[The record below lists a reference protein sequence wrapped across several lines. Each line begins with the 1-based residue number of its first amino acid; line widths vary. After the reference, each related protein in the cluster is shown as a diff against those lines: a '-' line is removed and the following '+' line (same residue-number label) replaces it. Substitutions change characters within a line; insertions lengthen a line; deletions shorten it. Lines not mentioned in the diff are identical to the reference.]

1 MKEIT
6 IGFDTSNYTTSA
18 AVCDADG
25 KIIANLKTPLSVA
38 NGEKG
43 LRQSDAVFSH
53 IKNLPE
59 LCTRLRE
66 ALDGYEVCA
75 VGVSSR
81 PRSVEGSYMPCF
93 LSGVAAANAFA
104 AAADAPVFDF
114 SHQDGH
120 VRAAVYSAGCYDKL
134 IGKPF
139 LAFHVSG
146 GTTEVLLAK
155 PSADFFTLTLIGET
169 ADLNAGQVIDRT
181 GVMLGIPFPCG
192 PKLEE
197 AASLYEGKIENCKIT
212 VRENENTG
220 RIECNLSGV
229 ENRTAKMLA
238 EGRTKEEIA
247 AFVFEFVGKTIFSMA
262 KKAVEKYG
270 NMPIIF
276 AGGVMS
282 NKLMR
287 KRLSE
292 NFEAYFAEPA
302 FSADNAA
309 GIALFCREKFLTDKK
324 QGSVT
329 QED

>member
-1 MKEIT
+1 MKKHCFVA
-6 IGFDTSNYTTSA
+6 FDTSNYTTSA
-18 AVCDADG
+18 AVCDAEG

-38 NGEKG
+38 TGEKG

-53 IKNLPE
+53 VKNLPE

-66 ALDGYEVCA
+66 AIEGYEVRA

-104 AAADAPVFDF
+104 AAADVPLFEF

-120 VRAAVYSAGCYDKL
+120 VMAAVYSAGCAEKL
-134 IGKPF
+134 MGKRF

-146 GTTEVLLAK
+146 GTTEVLLAE
-155 PSADFFTLTLIGET
+155 PSDEFFKLSLIGET

-181 GVMLGIPFPCG
+181 GVMLGIDFPCG
-192 PKLEE
+192 PRLEE
-197 AASLYEGKIENCKIT
+197 AARSYSGKTEPCKIT
-212 VRENENTG
+212 VRENETTG
-220 RIECNLSGV
+220 KIECNLSGV
-229 ENRTAKMLA
+229 ENKTAKMHA
-238 EGRTKEEIA
+238 EGRSNEEIA
-247 AFVFEFVGKTIFSMA
+247 AFVFDFIGKTILTMA

-270 NMPIIF
+270 EMPIVF

-287 KRLSE
+287 KSLSE
-292 NFEAYFAEPA
+292 KFEAYFAEPS

-309 GIALFCREKFLTDKK
+309 GIALFCREKYLTEKK
-324 QGSVT
+324 
-329 QED
+329 

>member
-1 MKEIT
+1 MERDCFV
-6 IGFDTSNYTTSA
+6 GFDTSNYTTSA

-53 IKNLPE
+53 VKNLPE
-59 LCTRLRE
+59 LCGRLRE
-66 ALDGYEVCA
+66 ALEGYKVCA
-75 VGVSSR
+75 VGVSAR

-104 AAADAPVFDF
+104 AAADVPLYEF

-120 VRAAVYSAGCYDKL
+120 VMAAVYSAECFEKL
-134 IGKPF
+134 IGKRF

-155 PSADFFTLTLIGET
+155 PSEELFSLTLIGET

-192 PKLEE
+192 QKLEE
-197 AASLYEGKIENCKIT
+197 AARSYEGKIENCKIT
-212 VRENENTG
+212 VRENEKTG
-220 RIECNLSGV
+220 MIECNLSGV
-229 ENRTAKMLA
+229 ENRTAKMYA
-238 EGRTKEEIA
+238 EGRSKEEIA
-247 AFVFEFVGKTIFSMA
+247 AFVFDFIGKTILAMA

-270 NMPIIF
+270 EMPIVF

-292 NFEAYFAEPA
+292 SFEAYFAEPS

-309 GIALFCREKFLTDKK
+309 GIALFCREKYLKTGK
-324 QGSVT
+324 
-329 QED
+329 

>member
-1 MKEIT
+1 
-6 IGFDTSNYTTSA
+6 
-18 AVCDADG
+18 
-25 KIIANLKTPLSVA
+25 
-38 NGEKG
+38 
-43 LRQSDAVFSH
+43 VFSH

-66 ALDGYEVCA
+66 ALDGDEVCA